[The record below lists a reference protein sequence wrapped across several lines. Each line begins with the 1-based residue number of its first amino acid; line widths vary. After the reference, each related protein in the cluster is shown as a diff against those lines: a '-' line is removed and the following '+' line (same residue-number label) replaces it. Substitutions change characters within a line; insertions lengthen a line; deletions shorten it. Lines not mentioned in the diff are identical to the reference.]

1 MTDKSLMAYSKRSQI
16 QRDHHNML
24 SSLNLNINS
33 VDLSDAL
40 RMHQERLD
48 GAKFTYKLDKKAAA
62 KKEKAKREK
71 AESSQRDNVSI
82 GKKSRA

>member
-1 MTDKSLMAYSKRSQI
+1 
-16 QRDHHNML
+16 ML

-62 KKEKAKREK
+62 K
-71 AESSQRDNVSI
+71 
-82 GKKSRA
+82 

>member
-1 MTDKSLMAYSKRSQI
+1 
-16 QRDHHNML
+16 ML

-48 GAKFTYKLDKKAAA
+48 GAKFSYKIDRKAAA
-62 KKEKAKREK
+62 KEEKKKKEK
-71 AESSQRDNVSI
+71 AESSQREKSLVSPSRKSASVAGSI
-82 GKKSRA
+82 MSPRRKLSKKG